1 MPTVVTLKFP
11 LCFEKHKINLNKKTH
26 VLIIFYYAKT
36 WNFTPCKQKK
46 VELLNIKQFTTNW
59 TQNYKYAQ
67 WIFEKQ
73 LKGFVRWLA
82 LTHRIYTYFLLINFK
97 CWFMWINLGQMTNWS
112 LFYKSKYCV
121 WAPIKIH
128 KDYLLYV
135 IAFYIASYKKLEVN
149 ESESFSTL

>member
-59 TQNYKYAQ
+59 TQYIYTMNYKYAQ

-112 LFYKSKYCV
+112 LFIKANTACEHRLRFTKIIFFMWSHFTLLHIKSWK
-121 WAPIKIH
+121 
-128 KDYLLYV
+128 
-135 IAFYIASYKKLEVN
+135 
-149 ESESFSTL
+149 